1 MLDLNAL
8 LQSLKEGTCIVE
20 YEKVDEAHKGSIR
33 AMACTLDPE
42 RIPTHNTVE
51 QNANT
56 EQLLV
61 WCTDRSAWRSVFVN
75 TIKNWRTANDA
86 GT

>member
-8 LQSLKEGTCIVE
+8 IQTLKTDVCIID
-20 YEKVDEAHKGSIR
+20 YEKVDEENKGKMR

-42 RIPTHNTVE
+42 RIPTHNRIG
-51 QNANT
+51 QNAT
-56 EQLLV
+56 TDELLV
-61 WCTDRSAWRSVFVN
+61 WCTDRSAWRSVYVR
-75 TIKNWRTANDA
+75 TIRDWRIANDT